1 MDNKE
6 KFQETE
12 ETENQ
17 FDNTEE
23 TTDDSTVE
31 ENLDLEENQEEPKKI
46 TKKDQ
51 IEELQAQ
58 LIDQKDKYLRLFSEF
73 DNYRKRTAKERIEL
87 LRTASGEVIKNLLPI
102 IDDFERALAAIPED
116 DKSREGVELIYNKFL
131 GSLTKEGL
139 KPMNSKG
146 EDFDVDFHE
155 ALTKIPAQTED
166 EKGKVVDVIEKGYLL
181 NDKVLRFAKVV
192 VGA

>member
-1 MDNKE
+1 MSNKE
-6 KFQETE
+6 KFQEAE
-12 ETENQ
+12 ETETQ

-23 TTDDSTVE
+23 TTDESTVE
-31 ENLDLEENQEEPKKI
+31 ENNDSEDIQEEPKKI

-87 LRTASGEVIKNLLPI
+87 LRTASGEVIKNLLPV

-155 ALTKIPAQTED
+155 ALTRIPAPTEE

>member
-17 FDNTEE
+17 FDNIEE